1 MLVDTVRA
9 IQNLPSPGG
18 LTLCAFILF
27 AIGARSG
34 VWQMMRQQVT
44 AAKRA
49 TNEWERTA
57 FLLKDAAINAVLF
70 GLSAAVVIMW
80 ARRWLIV
87 PALFIGAALVVPTL
101 LQDLRLTFSGVLA
114 ILSKRTQRVATTASI
129 VVRLTGDLVQVF
141 YVALLLTA
149 LVT

>member
-9 IQNLPSPGG
+9 IQHLPSHGA

-27 AIGARSG
+27 AVGARSG
-34 VWQMMRQQVT
+34 VWKMPRQQVT

-57 FLLKDAAINAVLF
+57 FLLKDAAVNAVLF
-70 GLSAAVVIMW
+70 GLSTTIVIMW
-80 ARRWLIV
+80 AHRWLII
-87 PALFIGAALVVPTL
+87 PGLFIGAALVVPTV
-101 LQDLRLTFSGVLA
+101 LQDLRLTVSGVLA
-114 ILSKRTQRVATTASI
+114 LFSKRTQRVATTASI
-129 VVRLTGDLVQVF
+129 VVRLTGDLVQAF

>member
-9 IQNLPSPGG
+9 IQHLPFHGG
-18 LTLCAFILF
+18 LTLCALIFIAL
-27 AIGARSG
+27 GARSG
-34 VWQMMRQQVT
+34 VWQMTPQQVT

-57 FLLKDAAINAVLF
+57 FLLKDAVVNAVLF
-70 GLSAAVVIMW
+70 GLSTMVVIMW
-80 ARRWLIV
+80 AHRWLIV
-87 PALFIGAALVVPTL
+87 PSVFLGAAVVVPTM
-101 LQDLRLTFSGVLA
+101 LQDLRLAFTGVLA

-129 VVRLTGDLVQVF
+129 VVRLIGDLVQVL
-141 YVALLLTA
+141 YVALLLTV